1 MSIDQRDLILCVRK
15 YRKYDDELKELNA
28 KAYDIRQEKKIVEL
42 EMGDILKRATYSHIH
57 KLELPDDKSEIRIAR
72 PEQWSKGWTL
82 SVKELTTLV
91 QAYFATPGPKTA
103 DGCVDY
109 IVKQRRA
116 DLVST
121 EFSFSRIVRTD
132 VDDANEGAE

>member
-1 MSIDQRDLILCVRK
+1 MSIDQRDLIQCVRK
-15 YRKYDDELKELNA
+15 YRKYDDELKELNS
-28 KAYDIRQEKKIVEL
+28 KTYDIRQEKKLIEL
-42 EMGDILKRATYSHIH
+42 EMSDILKRPTYSHIH
-57 KLELPDDKSEIRIAR
+57 KLDLPDDKSEIKIAR

-91 QAYFATPGPKTA
+91 QAYFALPGSKTA

-109 IVKQRRA
+109 IVKQRRS

-121 EFSFSRIVRTD
+121 EFSFSRIVRVE
-132 VDDANEGAE
+132 VDDNEGTE